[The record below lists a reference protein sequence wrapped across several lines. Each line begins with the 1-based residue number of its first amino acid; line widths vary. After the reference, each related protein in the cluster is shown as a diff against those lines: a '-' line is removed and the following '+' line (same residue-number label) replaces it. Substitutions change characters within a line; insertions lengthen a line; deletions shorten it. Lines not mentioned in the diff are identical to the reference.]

1 MVDRLVERDL
11 VAVVLRGDCVRKG
24 WTKGQLEVYGL
35 FHSSWLFG
43 QTKCHK
49 LDFGVI
55 EAFLGSITPF
65 FYAQASGLQDDARL
79 GQALVIAA
87 PAIGLE
93 FAIEK
98 LRTILETDSF
108 VINVLTFLKYAIL
121 ILDALLVLIFL
132 SIQAY
137 KFVREIAA

>member
-1 MVDRLVERDL
+1 MSGSDKKIWWLVWSL
-11 VAVVLRGDCVRKG
+11 TVHVFIGSL
-24 WTKGQLEVYGL
+24 L
-35 FHSSWLFG
+35 F
-43 QTKCHK
+43 
-49 LDFGVI
+49 
-55 EAFLGSITPF
+55 
-65 FYAQASGLQDDARL
+65 
-79 GQALVIAA
+79 LVIAA